1 MRLYLEGSS
10 KLRAPMSQF
19 IRKATGRVDLKVVP
33 CGSRDDAIKRCAKG
47 SDSLLLIDSEGEVSS
62 QLNERVA
69 SQIGRANYAFFMVQ
83 LMESWFLADRQ
94 TLQTYYGRG
103 FNVRRLPTNQDI
115 EAIPKGDAE
124 NGLRGAPAI
133 APKAL
138 RQVSTR
144 PRLARTN
151 ESLHRIQ
158 RLPQLPPSYRLHPRW
173 RCPEMTAA
181 PDY

>member
-124 NGLRGAPAI
+124 NGLRGA
-133 APKAL
+133 
-138 RQVSTR
+138 TR
-144 PRLARTN
+144 DCAKGAYDK
-151 ESLHRIQ
+151 SAH
-158 RLPQLPPSYRLHPRW
+158 
-173 RCPEMTAA
+173 A
-181 PDY
+181 PDLLVQMNPSTVYNACPNFRHLIDFLHVGGARR